1 MNIAY
6 AMGSQGAAGQGGSQW
21 MSFLPLILLF
31 VVFYFL
37 LIRPQQKRA
46 KQQKQFLENL
56 KKGDDVIT
64 SGGLYGKI
72 TGLTDSCLLYTSDA
86 ADDPLC
92 VDLGGRRT
100 LKKKKHITFLQQ

>member
-6 AMGSQGAAGQGGSQW
+6 AMGSQGGAAAGGNQW

-46 KQQKQFLENL
+46 KQQKQFIENL
-56 KKGDDVIT
+56 KKGDDVVT

-72 TGLTDSCLLYTSDA
+72 TGLTDTTVTIEIAEKVRVKVAKSA
-86 ADDPLC
+86 VA
-92 VDLGGRRT
+92 
-100 LKKKKHITFLQQ
+100 QQAPQQ